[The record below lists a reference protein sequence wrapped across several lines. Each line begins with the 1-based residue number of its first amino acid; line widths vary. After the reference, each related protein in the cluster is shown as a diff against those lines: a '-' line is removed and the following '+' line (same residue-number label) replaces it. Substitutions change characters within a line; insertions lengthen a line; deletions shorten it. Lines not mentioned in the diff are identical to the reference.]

1 MHYVT
6 DVCARMFLSER
17 SKFAFLIKTP
27 PKNGEERKRGIRT
40 LVKEMKE
47 LQETGMEVKRQE

>member
-17 SKFAFLIKTP
+17 WKFAFLIKTK
-27 PKNGEERKRGIRT
+27 KNGEERKRGIRT